1 MAIKDI
7 FLATFIILAWGLNF
21 VVIKFGV
28 ADIPPFLLGALR
40 FICVAFPAIFFIPR
54 PRIPLH
60 LLAFYGLTLCFGQF
74 ALLFLAIHLGMPA
87 GIASLVLQSQAFFT
101 ILLSYLFLKEAIHLP
116 QIIGI
121 CVALLGLITLASSQY
136 MQNTQTIIPVLPLF
150 FVLTAGLSWG
160 MGNICNKIILKNSQ
174 TKTLS
179 LVAWGG
185 LFPISPFLICS
196 FIFEGKTQIEHS
208 LSHFS
213 FKDVMIVMYLS
224 VICSLIGYSLWGHLL
239 HKYETWKVAPLT
251 LLVPVVGLISAF
263 IFLNEVLSIQQFI
276 GTLIVILGLCINV
289 FGTRIFKKIRSIY
302 N

>member
-1 MAIKDI
+1 MSLLNSVLQI
-7 FLATFIILAWGLNF
+7 FHHFYSVPYVSYASL
-21 VVIKFGV
+21 
-28 ADIPPFLLGALR
+28 FLLFFYSSPTYPTSSACILWAYTLFWAICFTLLSYTSWHAR
-40 FICVAFPAIFFIPR
+40 RNCFISSTVS
-54 PRIPLH
+54 
-60 LLAFYGLTLCFGQF
+60 GL
-74 ALLFLAIHLGMPA
+74 
-87 GIASLVLQSQAFFT
+87 FT

-160 MGNICNKIILKNSQ
+160 MGNICNKVILKNGQ

-185 LFPISPFLICS
+185 LFPIFPFLICS

-289 FGTRIFKKIRSIY
+289 FGARIFKKIRSIY